1 MTIKLLALADAK
13 SLGEHREVAR
23 FHVCVFFFR
32 LFDPNVADEDEILS

>member
-23 FHVCVFFFR
+23 FHACVFF
-32 LFDPNVADEDEILS
+32 FDPNVADEDEILS